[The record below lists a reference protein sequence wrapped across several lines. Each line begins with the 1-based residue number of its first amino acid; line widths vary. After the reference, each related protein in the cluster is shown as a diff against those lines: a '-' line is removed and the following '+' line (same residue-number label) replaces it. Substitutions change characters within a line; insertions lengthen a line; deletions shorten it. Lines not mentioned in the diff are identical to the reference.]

1 MSPQKYS
8 ANFSNIYIYIYMSE
22 ELYYCLSI
30 QPNQNVIDGF
40 DYDEIVQIIDD
51 INEKNA
57 TFILCEKA

>member
-1 MSPQKYS
+1 
-8 ANFSNIYIYIYMSE
+8 MSE